1 MLSNAA
7 RSDGRRWNAVPTG
20 ICKRLQ
26 DGGLPCR
33 HDIKPTSEPSRTLR
47 ISRTSKTDKTLKT
60 PRTPRT
66 SKTGKT
72 LKTLRTSKTDKTLK
86 TPRTSQDL
94 QDQDSR
100 PSPQISHDCAAR
112 PPCAVLGGLGVPGVL
127 ARLRPRSGSRLPG
140 PRPAHFSP
148 VPLLSAAPSAWRRV
162 AAAKM
167 GKSLRCAYLPKR
179 VG

>member
-7 RSDGRRWNAVPTG
+7 RGDGRRWNAVPTG

-72 LKTLRTSKTDKTLK
+72 LKTLRTS
-86 TPRTSQDL
+86 QDL

-127 ARLRPRSGSRLPG
+127 ARLRPRSGSRLPN
-140 PRPAHFSP
+140 PRHAHFSP

>member
-1 MLSNAA
+1 MPPAA
-7 RSDGRRWNAVPTG
+7 T
-20 ICKRLQ
+20 
-26 DGGLPCR
+26 DGGGTPSLPVFASASKTADCR
-33 HDIKPTSEPSRTLR
+33 AATTSSQPRNPPLRTSRTSKTDKTLKTPR
-47 ISRTSKTDKTLKT
+47 TPKTSKTDKTLKT

-72 LKTLRTSKTDKTLK
+72 LKTL
-86 TPRTSQDL
+86 RTSQDL